1 VGDSIWPK
9 VAVIVLVVG
18 LIAMKYG
25 ARWLGRRARQRKI
38 EETGKDPADNAYTR
52 WQKRNPVLSTIL
64 GVVVI
69 GGLLWWQIADTA

>member
-1 VGDSIWPK
+1 VEDGIWPK
-9 VAVIVLVVG
+9 VAVVVLVVA

-25 ARWLGRRARQRKI
+25 ARRLGKRARQRKI

-52 WQKRNPVLSTIL
+52 WQKRNPALSTVL
-64 GVVVI
+64 GVIVI